1 MAILEIVKYPNP
13 ILSKKSKAVAKVT
26 PEIKKL
32 IKDMLETMYK
42 APGVGL
48 AAPQVGRSVR
58 LIVLDVGQGPIALI
72 NPKIT
77 AKHGEQTLVEGCLS
91 LPGIEAPVKRASNV
105 TITGVNEKGEK
116 VTYEA
121 EGMLA
126 TVFQHEIDHLDGI
139 VCIDRVADPSLI
151 RHVVFDKEPKEERI

>member
-1 MAILEIVKYPNP
+1 MSILKIVTYPNP
-13 ILSKKSKAVAKVT
+13 VLAKKAKAVAKVI

-48 AAPQVGRSVR
+48 AAPQVGRSIR
-58 LIVLDVGQGPIALI
+58 LIVIDIGEGPIALI
-72 NPKIT
+72 NPKVT

-105 TITGVNEKGEK
+105 TVTGLNEKGKK
-116 VTYEA
+116 VNYDA
-121 EGMLA
+121 EGLLA

-151 RHVVFDKEPKEERI
+151 KHVVFDKEPKEERI